1 MREIKRNV
9 YKSEALHMKL
19 SKRHLAIGAAF
30 ASVAVVAGLG
40 LAAWI
45 GYEPAIPEIARPSA
59 SSFDRGLVAKGE
71 QLATV
76 GDCIVCHTAP
86 NGAPFA
92 GARALP
98 TPFGTLFSNN
108 ITPDEKTGIGSWS
121 LAAFSRAIR
130 QGVARDGSH
139 LYPALPYEHFTH
151 VNDDDLAAIYAF
163 LMTRQPVSQQAPEN
177 QLLPGLGFRPLLAG
191 WKLLFLRQTQFE
203 RQANESAEWNRGK
216 YLVDGLAHCGGCHTP
231 RNLAG
236 GEERG
241 REFAGGAAEGWNAP
255 ALDETNPFAAIW
267 NVDSLFAYLKTG
279 SDRGHSAAGGPMAP
293 VAEGLSRLN
302 DADVRAI
309 AVYVDSRMHPSGEA
323 TPSAVAVVAANDS
336 RSTAA
341 AAHPEADLLF
351 EGACSGCHAP
361 GAPMNINGRP
371 LLSFASDLRAD
382 DPRNAVQTLLQGIAP
397 PGGKGA
403 YMPSFSDTM
412 TDRQLADLLAY
423 ARARFTDKP
432 AWPNL
437 EAVVGDIRKENAE

>member
-1 MREIKRNV
+1 
-9 YKSEALHMKL
+9 MKL

-30 ASVAVVAGLG
+30 VSAMIVTGIG
-40 LAAWI
+40 IAAWI
-45 GYEPAIPEIARPSA
+45 VYEPALPEIARPSP

-108 ITPDEKTGIGSWS
+108 ITPDEKTGIGAWS
-121 LAAFSRAIR
+121 LAAFSRAMR
-130 QGVARDGSH
+130 QGVGRDGSH

-151 VNDDDLAAIYAF
+151 VSDDDLEAIYAF

-191 WKLLFLRQTQFE
+191 WKLLFLRQTAFE
-203 RQANESAEWNRGK
+203 PQANESAEWNRGK

-231 RNLAG
+231 RNLGG
-236 GEERG
+236 GEEKG
-241 REFAGGAAEGWNAP
+241 REFAGGVAEGWNAP
-255 ALDETNPFAAIW
+255 ALDTTNPSAATW
-267 NVDSLFAYLKTG
+267 NADSLFAYLKTG
-279 SDRGHSAAGGPMAP
+279 SNREHSAAGGPMGP

-309 AVYVDSRMHPSGEA
+309 AVYVASRMHPSRDGA
-323 TPSAVAVVAANDS
+323 PAAVAAEAGIDN
-336 RSTAA
+336 RSAAA

-361 GAPMNINGRP
+361 GAPMNVNGRP
-371 LLSFASDLRAD
+371 LLSSTSDLKAD
-382 DPRNAVQTLLQGIAP
+382 DPRNAVQTLLRGIEP
-397 PGGKGA
+397 PGEKGP
-403 YMPSFSDTM
+403 YMPSFSNTV
-412 TDRQLADLLAY
+412 TDRQLAELLAY
-423 ARARFTDKP
+423 ARARFTNKP
-432 AWPNL
+432 AWPDL
-437 EAVVGDIRKENAE
+437 EAAVGDIRKENAE

>member
-1 MREIKRNV
+1 MN
-9 YKSEALHMKL
+9 L

-30 ASVAVVAGLG
+30 VSALIVTGLG
-40 LAAWI
+40 IAAWI
-45 GYEPAIPEIARPSA
+45 VYEPALSEIARPSP

-98 TPFGTLFSNN
+98 TPFGTLFSDN
-108 ITPDEKTGIGSWS
+108 ITPDEKTGIGAWS
-121 LAAFSRAIR
+121 LPAFSRAMR

-151 VNDDDLAAIYAF
+151 VSDDDLEAIYAF
-163 LMTRQPVSQQAPEN
+163 LMTRQPVSQPAPEN

-191 WKLLFLRQTQFE
+191 WKLLFLQQTAFE
-203 RQANESAEWNRGK
+203 PQANESAEWNRGK
-216 YLVDGLAHCGGCHTP
+216 YLADGLAHCGGCHTP

-241 REFAGGAAEGWNAP
+241 REFAGGVAEGWNAP
-255 ALDETNPFAAIW
+255 ALDETNPSAASW
-267 NVDSLFAYLKTG
+267 NADSLFAYLKTG
-279 SDRGHSAAGGPMAP
+279 SDRGHSAAGGPMGP

-309 AVYVDSRMHPSGEA
+309 AVYIASQMHPAREA
-323 TPSAVAVVAANDS
+323 SPSVAAVETASDN

-341 AAHPEADLLF
+341 ATHPEADLLF

-361 GAPMNINGRP
+361 RAPMNIIGRP
-371 LLSFASDLRAD
+371 LLSTASDLRAD
-382 DPRNAVQTLLQGIAP
+382 DPRNAVQTLLQGIVP
-397 PGGKGA
+397 PGEKGA
-403 YMPSFSDTM
+403 YMPSFSSSM
-412 TDRQLADLLAY
+412 TDRQLTDLLAY

-437 EAVVGDIRKENAE
+437 EATVGDIRKENAQ